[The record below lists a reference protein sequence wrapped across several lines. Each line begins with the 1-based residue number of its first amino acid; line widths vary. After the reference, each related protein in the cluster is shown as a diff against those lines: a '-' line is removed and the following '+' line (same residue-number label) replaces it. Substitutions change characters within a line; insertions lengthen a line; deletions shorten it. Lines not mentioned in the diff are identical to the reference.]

1 MGVVVLGKMQGV
13 VDVAVMR
20 DITKMVTR
28 NKFKGIWTRQ
38 ENRWTSNIKER
49 PK

>member
-1 MGVVVLGKMQGV
+1 MGVVVLGKMQDV

-20 DITKMVTR
+20 DITKMVSR
-28 NKFKGIWTRQ
+28 NKLKGIWTRQ
-38 ENRWTSNIKER
+38 EIQRMSNIKKR